1 MAQES
6 FPPWIA
12 MIVGFVPGATTAA
25 VAWFRFRTERSD
37 KHTETVTE
45 LRDRV
50 RSTMDAQS
58 LAMYDRLERENKRL
72 AERLDELESDKIEV
86 ARDRD
91 RGWYLARWWE
101 GYAHDIK
108 HTFANLL
115 FRANGRLEL
124 AKIEP
129 IQVPEIHW
137 PTLEEPM
144 PKQRENKPDA

>member
-1 MAQES
+1 
-6 FPPWIA
+6 

-25 VAWFRFRTERSD
+25 FAWFKFRTERSD
-37 KHTETVTE
+37 KHAETVTE

-108 HTFANLL
+108 HTFSNLL

-129 IQVPEIHW
+129 IKVPDIHW

-144 PKQRENKPDA
+144 PKQRESKPDA